1 MLHRLVCYEVFR
13 VSFTR
18 DFNNVDQ
25 SADKL
30 DLAAH
35 YFRRLENIVKF
46 IIGIFFEIEA
56 EDIKFSK
63 LGSTMLFYNN
73 LIYYIIFLISASG
86 RDVLPLRRI
95 YSED

>member
-13 VSFTR
+13 VSFTH
-18 DFNNVDQ
+18 DFNNVDK
-25 SADKL
+25 SADKI

-46 IIGIFFEIEA
+46 IVGIVFEIEA

-63 LGSTMLFYNN
+63 LGS
-73 LIYYIIFLISASG
+73 
-86 RDVLPLRRI
+86 V
-95 YSED
+95 